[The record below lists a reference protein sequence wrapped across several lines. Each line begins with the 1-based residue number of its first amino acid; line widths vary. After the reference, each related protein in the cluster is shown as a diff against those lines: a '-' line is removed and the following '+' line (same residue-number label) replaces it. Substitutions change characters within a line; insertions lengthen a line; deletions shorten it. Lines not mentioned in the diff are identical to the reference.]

1 VSDVGYPDGTTDFAS
16 LSPAEVEFA
25 NFVQGWWM
33 REGAFN
39 MVQATKP
46 QSLAFALHDSPVRLA
61 AWLLSMMASGS
72 SDKLE
77 ERFTLDE
84 LITNIMLYWV
94 TETAAS
100 SMRIYAENSRATY
113 EEPTTETPSRSA
125 VKAAVIHMP
134 YDAPLPREWAERRV
148 NVVRF
153 SEMPKG
159 GHFAAWEVPDAYVQD
174 VRGFVRMVND

>member
-1 VSDVGYPDGTTDFAS
+1 VSDVGYPDAATDFAS

-46 QSLAFALHDSPVRLA
+46 QSLAFALHDSPLGLA
-61 AWLLSMMASGS
+61 AWILSMMASGS

-100 SMRIYAENSRATY
+100 SMRVYAENARASY
-113 EEPTTETPSRSA
+113 GEPATEAPCRSA
-125 VKAAVIHMP
+125 VKAAVIRMP

-153 SEMPKG
+153 NEMPEG
-159 GHFAAWEVPDAYVQD
+159 GHFPAWEVPDAYVQD
-174 VRGFVRMVND
+174 VRGFVGMLND